1 MSRFLRFRFLIGL
14 VCLSATLL
22 ASSPHAL
29 ADTIGVRSADLRL
42 EDDTYV
48 LNAEFDFALN
58 PTLEE
63 ALQKGVPLYFV
74 LEFELRRPRWYWLDE
89 KLISLSIQYRVSY
102 DVLTEK
108 YRVGTGLLSIHLD
121 SLEEVERLVSRVAA
135 RPVARKDELVAGARY
150 EARVRLRLDVTQLPK
165 PFQLNALGSRDWSLQ
180 SDWYG
185 WSVVP

>member
-1 MSRFLRFRFLIGL
+1 MSRFVRFLLGL
-14 VCLSATLL
+14 ACLSTALL
-22 ASSPHAL
+22 VSPPAL
-29 ADTIGVRSADLRL
+29 ADTIAVRSADLRL

-48 LNAEFDFALN
+48 LNADFDFALN

-74 LEFELRRPRWYWLDE
+74 LDFELRRPRWYWLDE
-89 KLISLSIQYRVSY
+89 KLITLTIQYRVSY
-102 DVLTEK
+102 DVLTQQ
-108 YRVGTGLLSIHLD
+108 YRIGTGLLSVHLN
-121 SLEEVERLVSRVAA
+121 SLEEVERLISRVAA
-135 RPVARKDELVAGARY
+135 RPVVRKDELESGARY

-185 WSVVP
+185 WSVLP